1 KNPSEVEKFYF
12 KRNPFLGLPSFRLIV
27 IILIVAKLTVLK
39 GAYIMREAILIL
51 VGIMND
57 LHDLI
62 NFVVNDILH
71 WNMTDKDLHFW
82 VMGAIGFSVFF
93 CENNLH

>member
-1 KNPSEVEKFYF
+1 
-12 KRNPFLGLPSFRLIV
+12 
-27 IILIVAKLTVLK
+27 
-39 GAYIMREAILIL
+39 MREAILIL

-62 NFVVNDILH
+62 NFVVNDVLH

-82 VMGAIGFSVFF
+82 VMGAIGVFSLFI
-93 CENNLH
+93 CLIRISLHL